1 MRRVL
6 RHRTLRG
13 AKPRTLLSGALAC
26 FAGYLPLA
34 LFAAQQQ
41 FFVLDHEVE
50 NLMVIMRLE
59 LLRVPMEA
67 VSVLGD
73 DLGMIGLI
81 AAGSLL
87 LWRASRRWA
96 IALPVLMAGTGAL
109 QSLAKWLA
117 DRPRPDL
124 APWGFPSGH
133 VLSVVV
139 FFGLIV
145 YLVVTTSSPGRRW
158 PVVVGAAGIGVVA
171 LVAFSRLYLKKH
183 WISDLAGGFAVG
195 AAYLLLAIWVVE
207 VVLTRASSDD
217 GPQSDTAAS
226 SSSATASSALVA

>member
-1 MRRVL
+1 MKRARV
-6 RHRTLRG
+6 HRSLQGR
-13 AKPRTLLSGALAC
+13 KPRVLLSGALVSLV
-26 FAGYLPLA
+26 GYLTLA
-34 LFAAQQQ
+34 ILAAQQHV
-41 FFVLDHEVE
+41 FVLDHGVE
-50 NLMVIMRLE
+50 DAVRVLRWE
-59 LLRVPMEA
+59 LLRLPMEL

-73 DLGMIGLI
+73 HVGLVLLI
-81 AAGSLL
+81 AAGSAL

-109 QSLAKWLA
+109 QWLGKWWV

-139 FFGLIV
+139 FFGLMI
-145 YLVVTTSSPGRRW
+145 YLVATASTPRRRW
-158 PVVVGAAGIGVVA
+158 RVLASVVCVVTVG

-195 AAYLLLAIWVVE
+195 TAYLLIAIWVVE
-207 VVLTRASSDD
+207 VVSVRPAPPRASEEEE
-217 GPQSDTAAS
+217 TAA
-226 SSSATASSALVA
+226 